1 MSAQVIRGEQGMI
14 ALQGQLDFA
23 SAMLVQQQLQQ
34 SLADVAGDI
43 TLDLS
48 GVEHANS
55 VGLALIL
62 FVARVVSAR
71 GDQLRVIGLPAGLQ
85 SIAQVCELEDWLTTL
100 AA

>member
-1 MSAQVIRGEQGMI
+1 MSAQVVRGEQGMI
-14 ALQGQLDFA
+14 ALQGQLDFS
-23 SAMLVQQQLQQ
+23 SAMQVRQQLQQ
-34 SLADVAGDI
+34 SLADVTGDI

-62 FVARVVSAR
+62 FVARAVSVR